1 MGKEGD
7 THSGNVGH
15 THSQSNSRIL
25 GSKEVEGGGDG
36 DDGTHGVM
44 RRRKGKER
52 GERERDHLW
61 RSPQRQLESTSTA
74 CEGNAHSTATACS
87 TT

>member
-1 MGKEGD
+1 MGKMG

-25 GSKEVEGGGDG
+25 GSKEVEGGDG
-36 DDGTHGVM
+36 DDVTHGV
-44 RRRKGKER
+44 RRRRGKER
-52 GERERDHLW
+52 RERGMERDHLW
-61 RSPQRQLESTSTA
+61 RSQQPESTNTQLVKA
-74 CEGNAHSTATACS
+74 MHSTATACS

>member
-1 MGKEGD
+1 MGKMG

-25 GSKEVEGGGDG
+25 GSKEVGGGGDG
-36 DDGTHGVM
+36 DDVTHGVM

-52 GERERDHLW
+52 GERDGK
-61 RSPQRQLESTSTA
+61 RSPLAVTA
-74 CEGNAHSTATACS
+74 AARKH
-87 TT
+87 